1 MDWAFAFLWWLVST
15 TALFFGGTI
24 ALFITFGIA
33 GGIGNAIEGTIEG
46 VAAYVAFWTIA
57 PLILTAIV
65 GIAQAWLL
73 REWQCIPIAHWFSAT
88 VAGGAI
94 AAALIVGVGLLVD
107 RNLGVDYFQIAA
119 WLGTAIA
126 QWYVLQ
132 RYSSRAFAWPLA
144 AIVASAIAWFHPVAT
159 LLPSP
164 TVTVLYGIV
173 TAILIGLIFWGG
185 RSSVGRA

>member
-1 MDWAFAFLWWLVST
+1 MDWVFGFLWWLVST
-15 TALFFGGTI
+15 IAIFVGGTI
-24 ALFITFGIA
+24 AVFIGFGIA
-33 GGIGNAIEGTIEG
+33 GAIGNAIEGTIEG
-46 VAAYVAFWTIA
+46 VAAYVAFWTIL

-73 REWQCIPIAHWFSAT
+73 RQRIPIAHWFSAT

-94 AAALIVGVGLLVD
+94 AAALIVGIGLLID
-107 RNLGVDYFQIAA
+107 RTLSVDYSQIAA
-119 WLGTAIA
+119 WLGTATA

-144 AIVASAIAWFHPVAT
+144 AIVASAIAWFYPVA
-159 LLPSP
+159 LLSFSP
-164 TVTVLYGIV
+164 TVGVLYGIV
-173 TAILIGLIFWGG
+173 TAILIGLIFQGG

>member
-1 MDWAFAFLWWLVST
+1 MDWAFGFLWWVVSM
-15 TALFFGGTI
+15 TALFFGGII
-24 ALFITFGIA
+24 ALFIGFGSA
-33 GGIGNAIEGTIEG
+33 GGIGNAIEGMIEG

-73 REWQCIPIAHWFSAT
+73 RQYIPIAHWFSAT

-94 AAALIVGVGLLVD
+94 AAALIGGVGLLGD
-107 RNLGVDYFQIAA
+107 RTLGVDYSQIAA

-144 AIVASAIAWFHPVAT
+144 AIVASAITWFYPIAA
-159 LLPSP
+159 LPPSLQSI
-164 TVTVLYGIV
+164 VLYGIV
-173 TAILIGLIFWGG
+173 TAILIMLIFSG

>member
-1 MDWAFAFLWWLVST
+1 MDWAFGFLWWLAST
-15 TALFFGGTI
+15 IAIFFGGTL
-24 ALFITFGIA
+24 ALFIGFGIG

-46 VAAYVAFWTIA
+46 VVAYVAFWTIA
-57 PLILTAIV
+57 PLILTTIV

-73 REWQCIPIAHWFSAT
+73 RQYIPIAHWFSAT

-94 AAALIVGVGLLVD
+94 TAALIVGVGLLVD
-107 RNLGVDYFQIAA
+107 RTFSVDYFQIAA

-144 AIVASAIAWFHPVAT
+144 AIVASAITCFYPVAT
-159 LLPSP
+159 LPPIP
-164 TVTVLYGIV
+164 TVIALYGIV
-173 TAILIGLIFWGG
+173 TGILIGLMFQGR
-185 RSSVGRA
+185 RSSIGRA

>member
-1 MDWAFAFLWWLVST
+1 MDWVFGFLWWLVST
-15 TALFFGGTI
+15 IAIFLGGTI
-24 ALFITFGIA
+24 ALFISFGIA

-46 VAAYVAFWTIA
+46 VAAYVAFWTIL

-73 REWQCIPIAHWFSAT
+73 RQRIPIAHWFSAT

-94 AAALIVGVGLLVD
+94 AAALIVGIGLLID
-107 RNLGVDYFQIAA
+107 RTLSVDYSQIAA
-119 WLGTAIA
+119 WLGTATA

-144 AIVASAIAWFHPVAT
+144 AIVASAIAWFYPVA
-159 LLPSP
+159 LLSFSP
-164 TVTVLYGIV
+164 TVGVLYGIV
-173 TAILIGLIFWGG
+173 TAILIGLIFQGG